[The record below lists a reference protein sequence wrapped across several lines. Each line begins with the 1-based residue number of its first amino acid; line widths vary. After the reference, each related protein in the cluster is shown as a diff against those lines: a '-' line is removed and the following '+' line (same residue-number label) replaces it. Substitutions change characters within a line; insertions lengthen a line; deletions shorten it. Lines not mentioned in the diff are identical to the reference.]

1 MTPRIEG
8 RNWVESSSTEKKL
21 KTPFSPGI
29 LGEVK
34 ATQLGDEKKKAQI
47 LGC

>member
-8 RNWVESSSTEKKL
+8 MNWVESSSTEKKL
-21 KTPFSPGI
+21 KTSFSKGI

-34 ATQLGDEKKKAQI
+34 AAQLGDEKEKQLKF
-47 LGC
+47 